1 MNNKKQEKFW
11 TFYSWKF
18 PTFCSEII
26 KAFKQIAG
34 GVFCFGKTISGI
46 RKGAKQKILAWQQDL
61 TKILWIRP
69 SVENLH
75 VFTNKKRPVSSLIS
89 CRGFFKNSHIPH
101 GRWFLLSMGRKK
113 QPMHKAVGT
122 GHSST
127 NKGVKF
133 HPSYQFIVGHL
144 YGLLPWFITGG
155 LLMGKVIKQGTSWV
169 WWLQKIWQ

>member
-1 MNNKKQEKFW
+1 MNKKKQEKIW
-11 TFYSWKF
+11 TFYPWQF

-34 GVFCFGKTISGI
+34 GVFGFGKTISGI

-61 TKILWIRP
+61 TEILWIRP

-89 CRGFFKNSHIPH
+89 WRGVFQKFTHPH
-101 GRWFLLSMGRKK
+101 GRWFLLLLWAATK
-113 QPMHKAVGT
+113 QPMHKAVGA

-127 NKGVKF
+127 TNKGGEF
-133 HPSYQFIVGHL
+133 SPHQFIAGHL
-144 YGLLPWFITGG
+144 YWASTLIYN
-155 LLMGKVIKQGTSWV
+155 
-169 WWLQKIWQ
+169 